1 LKVQGGRGAPLYLFI
16 YSVVENDAELLDFGL
31 INSLPF
37 SRFSRTLAK
46 MLLAYAKGYGSG
58 NVIFLNLQ

>member
-16 YSVVENDAELLDFGL
+16 YSVVQNDIELLDFGL

-37 SRFSRTLAK
+37 SRFSQALAK
-46 MLLAYAKGYGSG
+46 MLLARAKGYGSG